1 MPFSLKSFRPFVT
14 METSFFSKRN
24 YEHYREDRF
33 TCYKPYETVLNPIYN
48 TDYNKQIARVN
59 TRTRRRTRKEYE
71 TCIASVGESGSVL
84 QADYSTDLCFT
95 HFQLAI

>member
-59 TRTRRRTRKEYE
+59 TDGPEKNMKLAFP
-71 TCIASVGESGSVL
+71 ASVKVGVYGKQITPRTCVSLTS
-84 QADYSTDLCFT
+84 S
-95 HFQLAI
+95 